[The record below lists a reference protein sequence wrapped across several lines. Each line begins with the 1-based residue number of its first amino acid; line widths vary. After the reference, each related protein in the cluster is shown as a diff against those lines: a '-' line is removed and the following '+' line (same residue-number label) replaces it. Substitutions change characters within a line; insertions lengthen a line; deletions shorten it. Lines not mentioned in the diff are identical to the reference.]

1 MNIPKNFA
9 GKDFNDNKY
18 AYFEELRENSPVHKG
33 KFFVMN
39 ATFLSRYQDCA
50 DMLRDDRF
58 IRNRSVATGG
68 GGRMPFPLPKSIAL
82 LANSMITE
90 DNPAH
95 RRLRLLVNKAFTP
108 RSLNTMEQQIE
119 DLTNELLDEA
129 EPKGTVD
136 LVQAYALPIPVKVIS
151 ALMGVSDED
160 MPRFKQGI
168 RVLTEGMSGWGIVRT
183 LLWDMPK
190 VIKFS
195 RELIERK
202 RAEPGPDVLS
212 SLIAAEEEG
221 EKLNEEELVAMIFLL
236 IFAGY
241 ETTVHLITNT
251 VLTLLQHP
259 EQLEKLRANPEL
271 GGGAVEEVMRFRGPV
286 HGTKPNYA
294 TENVEMRGVTIKKGS
309 MVIPLLGAAN
319 RDPRFFDNPD
329 VFDIERS
336 PNKHL
341 GFGYGIHLCLGAWLA
356 RLETKVAI
364 NMLLRRN
371 PNLQL
376 AVKEEELEL
385 QRVPFWHRYQNLP
398 VTLRV
403 GGHS

>member
-1 MNIPKNFA
+1 MNIPKNIA
-9 GKDFNDNKY
+9 SKDFNDNKY
-18 AYFEELRENSPVHKG
+18 EYFEELRENSPVHQG

-68 GGRMPFPLPKSIAL
+68 GGRLPFPLPKSIAL

-108 RSLNTMEQQIE
+108 RSLATMEQQVE

-136 LVQAYALPIPVKVIS
+136 LVQAYSLPIPVKVIS
-151 ALMGVSDED
+151 ALMGVSDDD
-160 MPRFKQGI
+160 MPRFKKGV
-168 RVLTEGMSGWGIVRT
+168 RVMTEGMSGWGIART
-183 LLWDMPK
+183 ILWDMPE
-190 VIKFS
+190 VIRFS

-202 RAEPGPDVLS
+202 RTEPGPDVLS
-212 SLIAAEEEG
+212 SLIEAEEEG
-221 EKLNEEELVAMIFLL
+221 EKLNEDELVAMIFLL
-236 IFAGY
+236 IVAGY
-241 ETTVHLITNT
+241 ETTVHLITNA

-259 EQLEKLRANPEL
+259 EQMEKLRANPEL
-271 GGGAVEEVMRFRGPV
+271 GGSAVEEVMRFRGPV

-294 TENVEMRGVTIKKGS
+294 TEDVELRGVPIKKGS

-319 RDPRFFDNPD
+319 RDPRFFNDPE

-356 RLETKVAI
+356 RLETRVAV
-364 NMLLRRN
+364 NTLLRRN
-371 PNLQL
+371 PNLKL
-376 AVKEEELEL
+376 AVKEEELQL
-385 QRVPFWHRYQNLP
+385 QRVPFWHRYQSLP
-398 VTLRV
+398 VTL
-403 GGHS
+403 G

>member
-1 MNIPKNFA
+1 MNIPKNIA

-50 DMLRDDRF
+50 DILRDDRF
-58 IRNRSVATGG
+58 IRNRSVASGG
-68 GGRMPFPLPKSIAL
+68 GGRMPFPLPKSVAL
-82 LANSMITE
+82 VATSMITE

-108 RSLNTMEQQIE
+108 SSLTTMEQQIE

-151 ALMGVSDED
+151 ALMGISDED

-168 RVLTEGMSGWGIVRT
+168 RVLTEGMSGWGIART
-183 LLWDMPK
+183 FLWDMPK

-221 EKLNEEELVAMIFLL
+221 EKLNEDELVAMIFLL

-241 ETTVHLITNT
+241 ETTVHLITNA

-259 EQLEKLRANPEL
+259 DQLEKLCANPEL
-271 GGGAVEEVMRFRGPV
+271 TGGAVEEVMRFRGPV

-294 TENVEMRGVTIKKGS
+294 TEDIEMHGVTIEKGS
-309 MVIPLLGAAN
+309 MVFPLLGAAN
-319 RDPRFFDNPD
+319 RDPQFFDNPD
-329 VFDIERS
+329 VFDIQRS

-364 NMLLRRN
+364 NTLLRRN

-385 QRVPFWHRYQNLP
+385 QRLPLWHRYQNLP
-398 VTLRV
+398 ITLR
-403 GGHS
+403 